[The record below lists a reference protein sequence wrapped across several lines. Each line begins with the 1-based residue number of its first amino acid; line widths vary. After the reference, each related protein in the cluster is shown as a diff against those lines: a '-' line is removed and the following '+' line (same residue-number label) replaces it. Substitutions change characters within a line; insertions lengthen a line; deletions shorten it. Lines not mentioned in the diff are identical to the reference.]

1 MTTSAKPQ
9 GSLMLALFP
18 LIILYAG
25 TVGLFALTR
34 ENAGGIAVYWGYFVP
49 VIGLISLVTAWGNA
63 YARGDSRLFY
73 LGKQVIIWGA
83 LVWVL
88 TILHK
93 MGADSAL
100 GGQKAAVTLIMMTAL
115 VALLVG
121 LYLDTK
127 MVVYG
132 AFLSFCGYLLADP
145 SHSALLVKIGE
156 PFKVVDPANKPVTM
170 VIAVAIVAFL
180 VAAFFMLSTRG
191 SVAAKRA
198 S

>member
-1 MTTSAKPQ
+1 MTTSAKSQ

-25 TVGLFALTR
+25 TVALFALTR
-34 ENAGGIAVYWGYFVP
+34 ENASGIATYWGYFVP

-73 LGKQVIIWGA
+73 LAKQIIIWGA

-88 TILHK
+88 TILHA
-93 MGADSAL
+93 MGVDSAL

-127 MVVYG
+127 MVFYG
-132 AFLSFCGYLLADP
+132 AFLGFCGYLLASP
-145 SHSALLVKIGE
+145 SHSAILVKLGE

-170 VIAVAIVAFL
+170 VIALAIVAFL
-180 VAAFFMLSTRG
+180 VAAFLLLSTRG
-191 SVAAKRA
+191 SVAAKR
-198 S
+198 SS

>member
-1 MTTSAKPQ
+1 MTTSAKSQ

-25 TVGLFALTR
+25 TVALFVLTR
-34 ENAGGIAVYWGYFVP
+34 ENASGIALYWGYFVP

-63 YARGDSRLFY
+63 YVRGDSRLFY
-73 LGKQVIIWGA
+73 LAKQIIIWGA
-83 LVWVL
+83 LAWVL

-93 MGADSAL
+93 MGVDSAL
-100 GGQKAAVTLIMMTAL
+100 GGQKAAVTLVMMTAL

-132 AFLSFCGYLLADP
+132 VFLGFCGYLLADP
-145 SHSALLVKIGE
+145 SHSAILVKLGE

-170 VIAVAIVAFL
+170 VIALAIVAFL
-180 VAAFFMLSTRG
+180 VAAFFLLSTRG
-191 SVAAKRA
+191 SVASKR
-198 S
+198 SS